1 MPRLIWAPAFGRDL
15 AEINAFLAQHD
26 ARAAVRTLTAI
37 RKSVDWLTSYP
48 RIGRAIDETYRVFLV
63 RGTPY
68 LVVYRVRDDE
78 VELLRIRHAR
88 ENWVSD
94 PEVF

>member
-15 AEINAFLAQHD
+15 AEINAFLAEHD

-37 RKSVDWLTSYP
+37 RISIEWLRTYP
-48 RIGRAIDETYRVFLV
+48 RIGRAIEEPYRVLLV

-68 LVVYRVRDDE
+68 LVVYRVRDD
-78 VELLRIRHAR
+78 VVDLLRIRHAR
-88 ENWVSD
+88 ENWASD
-94 PEVF
+94 PVAP